1 MITTGFPHNLRR
13 LRQEADLSLAELA
26 AKVAEVRQTLWG
38 WETGRTAPRP
48 GQLLA
53 LATALGCTVDELVRP
68 AGERPRLS
76 QDPTEWA
83 RGYRDGFS
91 DCPPPEGRSG
101 LAYSSGRVEGEADRL
116 AGAANRLTQ

>member
-13 LRQEADLSLAELA
+13 LRQGADLSLAELA

-48 GQLLA
+48 CQLLA
-53 LATALGCTVDELVRP
+53 LATALGCSVDELVRP
-68 AGERPRLS
+68 AGERPRLR

-83 RGYRDGFS
+83 RGYQDGFA
-91 DCPPPEGRSG
+91 DIPAPAVPSG
-101 LAYSSGRVEGEADRL
+101 LAYSSGRVEGESDRL
-116 AGAANRLTQ
+116 SGAANRLTQ

>member
-1 MITTGFPHNLRR
+1 MRT
-13 LRQEADLSLAELA
+13 LATQISEH
-26 AKVAEVRQTLWG
+26 
-38 WETGRTAPRP
+38 RTAKGLSQAALAR
-48 GQLLA
+48 LLGVSRGAVHNWEAGHKTPSLEMTCA
-53 LATALGCTVDELVRP
+53 LATALGCSVDELVRP

-76 QDPTEWA
+76 QDPAEWA